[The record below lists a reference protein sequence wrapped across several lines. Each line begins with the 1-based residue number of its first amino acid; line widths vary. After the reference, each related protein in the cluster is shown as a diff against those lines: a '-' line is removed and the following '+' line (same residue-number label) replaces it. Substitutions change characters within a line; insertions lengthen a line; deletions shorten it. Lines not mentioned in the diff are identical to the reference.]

1 MEVCLVRVSGFMSF
15 IGHHKAST
23 RDFALLHLPIMSF
36 IGHHKASTR
45 GFALLHLPISAWEVR
60 VFARVHGLWVAGLR
74 RGQLVL
80 CFAVTSRTGGTGK
93 GDGSIEARI
102 TTYIILQG
110 SL

>member
-1 MEVCLVRVSGFMSF
+1 MEVWLVSVSGFMSF

-23 RDFALLHLPIMSF
+23 RA
-36 IGHHKASTR
+36 
-45 GFALLHLPISAWEVR
+45 FALLHLPISAWEVR
-60 VFARVHGLWVAGLR
+60 VFARVQGLWVALR
-74 RGQLVL
+74 RRQLVL

-102 TTYIILQG
+102 TTYVILHG